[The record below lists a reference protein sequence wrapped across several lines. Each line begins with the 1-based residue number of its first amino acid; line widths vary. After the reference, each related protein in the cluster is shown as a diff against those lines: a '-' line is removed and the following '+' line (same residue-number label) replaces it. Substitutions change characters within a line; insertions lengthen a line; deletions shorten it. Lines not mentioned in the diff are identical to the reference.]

1 MLSDTAPFHAGST
14 ISDSRYFVGYQEQL
28 DTITVRAIS
37 AQPTSINVVGDKR
50 TGKSSLLYH
59 FCQTY
64 EQRIESR
71 GKNPRNYLAVYLSL
85 EAGNCQHKSS
95 FYRVVEEEL
104 CKNLEQR
111 YDWFRKPR
119 RLIDALK
126 ANNFNTGSFYQAI
139 VQFREVDILPIL
151 CLDKIEALF
160 KHPEEF
166 NDGFYDNLRSLMDR
180 NALMLVIA
188 SRKNLNV
195 YSRRQKLT
203 SSFFNL
209 GQVMILKGFTDNEA
223 RDLVRLPQTTIPGS
237 QAVLNEDEQ
246 QIALEWGGKNPY
258 LLQLAGLYFWEAKQS
273 NQDINWAK
281 KRFDRQAKGISVQH
295 SIWRKCLLL
304 LKWVFWRLPVKLGQ
318 AIKFIGTTLDELSA
332 WVLGVF
338 IVGIL
343 ILAALKILPWES
355 VIEAVKNALGI
366 GE

>member
-1 MLSDTAPFHAGST
+1 MPSDTAPFHAGST
-14 ISDSRYFVGYQEQL
+14 ISDPRYFVGYREQL

-50 TGKSSLLYH
+50 VGKSSLLYH

-71 GKNPRNYLAVYLSL
+71 GSEPRNYLAVYLSL
-85 EAGNCQHKSS
+85 ERGNCQLKSS
-95 FYRVVEEEL
+95 FYRVVAEEL
-104 CKNLEQR
+104 CQNLEQR
-111 YDWFRKPR
+111 YSWFGQPR
-119 RLIDALK
+119 RLIQALK
-126 ANNFNTGSFYQAI
+126 ANNFDTESFEQAI
-139 VQFREVDILPIL
+139 VQFRDVGILPIL

-166 NDGFYDNLRSLMDR
+166 NNDFYDNLRSLMDS

-195 YSRRQKLT
+195 YSHRKKLT

-209 GQVMILKGFTDNEA
+209 GQVIMLEGLTSNEA
-223 RDLVRLPQTTIPGS
+223 RDLVRLPQTTTPGS
-237 QAVLNEDEQ
+237 QAVLNDNEQ

-258 LLQLAGLYFWEAKQS
+258 LLQLAGLYLWEAKQS

-281 KRFDRQAKGISVQH
+281 KRFDRQAKGISIQR
-295 SIWRKCLLL
+295 SIWRRCLLL
-304 LKWVFWRLPVKLGQ
+304 LKWVFWSLPIKLGQ
-318 AIKFIGTTLDELSA
+318 AVKFIGTTLDELAA

-366 GE
+366 GD